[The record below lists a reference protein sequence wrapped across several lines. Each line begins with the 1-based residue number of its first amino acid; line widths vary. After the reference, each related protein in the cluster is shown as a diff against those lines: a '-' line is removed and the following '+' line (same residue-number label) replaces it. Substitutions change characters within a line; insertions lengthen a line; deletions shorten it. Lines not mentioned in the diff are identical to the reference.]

1 MMSFSD
7 SSGAST
13 LFPNIVQCAKFCQQ
27 PRNMVLQR
35 MRLLVENVKEMVA
48 ARMPDNSLQMLFTG
62 FRLPSPLGE
71 SFKDLARP
79 ELADLRKKTR
89 DSLETILQK
98 GKLDVKDCMKE
109 ILRMLPCAEAYHT
122 RLGLGVRQSW
132 ARASVDF
139 KELKHGRAAISLYLS
154 FQPAEGDVERRL
166 KDVSWHEQKNRA
178 HMLGS
183 TMESL
188 VLAMQAPSASQ
199 ISKTQAGQIVA
210 TTPYLPNVLRRYVQL
225 YGAPRKLKRAAK
237 VRRDSGQKRK
247 HQDGGADG
255 SEAGFLRRRHAAVE
269 NMSAAS
275 SSDRQSWLA
284 EAGVPAPDREVLD
297 SLKTQKFVTV
307 RQKIAKVA
315 ARTQAKINAEPDS
328 KKQPGKVNLC
338 RWAPKPRSMEAV
350 RPGFALVPELYDLS
364 SDLVRKIQ
372 FHGFQV
378 PWQ

>member
-1 MMSFSD
+1 
-7 SSGAST
+7 
-13 LFPNIVQCAKFCQQ
+13 
-27 PRNMVLQR
+27 MVLQR
-35 MRLLVENVKEMVA
+35 MRLLVENVTEMVA

-62 FRLPSPLGE
+62 FRLPSPLGD
-71 SFKDLARP
+71 SFKELARP
-79 ELADLRKKTR
+79 ALADLRKKTR
-89 DSLETILQK
+89 DSLETVLQK
-98 GKLDVKDCMKE
+98 GKLDVKDCVKE
-109 ILRMLPCAEAYHT
+109 LLRMLPCAEAYHT

-139 KELKHGRAAISLYLS
+139 KELKHGRAAVSLYLS

-188 VLAMQAPSASQ
+188 VLAMQAPSARQ
-199 ISKTQAGQIVA
+199 ISNTKGGQIIA
-210 TTPYLPNVLRRYVQL
+210 STPYLPNVLRRYVQL

-247 HQDGGADG
+247 HEDGGPGG

-269 NMSAAS
+269 SISAAS
-275 SSDRQSWLA
+275 SSERQSWLA
-284 EAGVPAPDREVLD
+284 EAGVPAPDRQVLD
-297 SLKTQKFVTV
+297 GLKTEKFVAV
-307 RQKIAKVA
+307 RKKIDKVA
-315 ARTQAKINAEPDS
+315 ARTQAKINAQPDN
-328 KKQPGKVNLC
+328 KQQPAKINVC
-338 RWAPKPRSMEAV
+338 QWAPKPRSMEAV